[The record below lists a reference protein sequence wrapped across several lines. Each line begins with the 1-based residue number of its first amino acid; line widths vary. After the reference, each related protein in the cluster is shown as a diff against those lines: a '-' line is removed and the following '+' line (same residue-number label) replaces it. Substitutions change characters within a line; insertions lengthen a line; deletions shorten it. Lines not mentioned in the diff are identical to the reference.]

1 MTPPTAGPEY
11 ETLGSLGSNLG
22 IDDLKAIVKGNEIC
36 NAASIDTISAGGVIA
51 FCMECYE
58 RKLLTKEQTD
68 GIELTWGNA
77 GAMLQCIRKITRREG
92 FGNVLAEGINAV
104 ARWVG
109 KGSEEFAIQVKG
121 LDPGK
126 HEPRLMPSMG
136 LGFMVNPH
144 GADHCL
150 NVHDTRFA
158 FKAGMRGLN
167 PLGFYDPVPA
177 DDIGPRKV
185 AIFKVEYLRQAL
197 LDCLAMCHLSSVMV
211 DLPVMADIMNAVT
224 GGNTGVLDLLR
235 IAERVMT
242 VARLFNIR
250 EGFTDEDDRLPKR
263 FFEPKTSGALS
274 GQALNPEKMESAKRY
289 FYSLMGWDAK
299 GVPLPER
306 VEELYIE

>member
-1 MTPPTAGPEY
+1 VGPEY
-11 ETLGSLGSNLG
+11 ETLAALGSNLG
-22 IDDLKAIVKGNEIC
+22 IDDLKAIVKGNELC

-58 RKLLTKEQTD
+58 RGLLTKEKTD
-68 GIELTWGNA
+68 GIELAWGNA
-77 GAMLQCIRKITRREG
+77 AAMLACLGKIARREG
-92 FGNVLAEGINAV
+92 FGDILAEGINRV
-104 ARWVG
+104 VKWVG
-109 KGSEEFAIQVKG
+109 NGSEEFAIQVKG
-121 LDPGK
+121 LDPGQ

-158 FKAGMRGLN
+158 FKAGLRSLN
-167 PLGFYDPVPA
+167 SLGFHDPVPA
-177 DDIGPRKV
+177 EDIGPRKV
-185 AIFKVEYLRQAL
+185 ALFRVEYLRQAL

-211 DLPVMADIMNAVT
+211 NLPIMAEIVAAVT
-224 GGNTGVLDLLR
+224 GWQTSVMELLR

-242 VARLFNIR
+242 VARLFNVR
-250 EGFTDEDDRLPKR
+250 EGFTDEDDRLPER
-263 FFEPKTSGALS
+263 FFQPKTSGALS
-274 GQALNPEKMESAKRY
+274 DRALNADKMERAKRY
-289 FYSLMGWDAK
+289 FYVLMVWDTK